1 MTLSGF
7 PALSTKTR
15 FTILELRQPPPGLA
29 FSWAAEERGA
39 GRGEAPWRWRC
50 GGGRDKETQ
59 GEKGRK
65 TMGNSMA
72 AGEEERGGECGE
84 KDETSW
90 SIIGKVERKERDVTK
105 EEGEREREK
114 GEDKS

>member
-1 MTLSGF
+1 M
-7 PALSTKTR
+7 
-15 FTILELRQPPPGLA
+15 EMEVQ
-29 FSWAAEERGA
+29 
-39 GRGEAPWRWRC
+39 
-50 GGGRDKETQ
+50 GRDKETQ